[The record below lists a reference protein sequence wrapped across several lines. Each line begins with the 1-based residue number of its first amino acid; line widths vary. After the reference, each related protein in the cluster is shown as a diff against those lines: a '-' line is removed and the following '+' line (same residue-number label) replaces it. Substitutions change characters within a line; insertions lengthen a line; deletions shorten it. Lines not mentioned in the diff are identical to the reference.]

1 MSRKVHVLSKEVT
14 TGAGWVTAVALLAAT
29 VIPASPLV
37 AQNLSLDNVPA
48 IALTASSTTSAV
60 SIDAATGNVILR
72 SSTGNLNECT
82 APNTAPV
89 INSFGVSPS
98 SVQVNSAFSIS
109 WSSTNT
115 TSCTPS
121 GGTGTG
127 WAGLGTLSSSGT
139 QNLTAPATPT
149 TVSFTLT
156 CTNGT
161 QNVNQQTSLTVT
173 SGGGGG
179 GGGSCTPPSANGSTS
194 QWNSTLGSTWP
205 SFNDVLRLN
214 IGANQWVALQFT
226 ASASATQFGT
236 FSSSHYPGD
245 GDGAGQV
252 SISASNQAGCFTQS
266 VLGTNCISGV
276 LDLPGVSWSNQA
288 SAFACKLTPG
298 TTYFMNVQFPV
309 CAGTCGRDFGN
320 IQQLRMPGARSDD
333 Q

>member
-1 MSRKVHVLSKEVT
+1 MSRNVHVLSKEAT
-14 TGAGWVTAVALLAAT
+14 TGAGWVPALVLLAAT
-29 VIPASPLV
+29 VVSPSPLV

-48 IALTASSTTSAV
+48 IALTSSSTTSAI
-60 SIDAATGNVILR
+60 SIDAATGNVTLR
-72 SSTGNLNECT
+72 SSAGNLNECT
-82 APNTAPV
+82 APNTTPV
-89 INSFGVSPS
+89 INSFGVNPS

-127 WAGLGTLSSSGT
+127 WAGLGTLSTSGT

-161 QNVNQQTSLTVT
+161 QSVNQQTSLTVT

-179 GGGSCTPPSANGSTS
+179 GGNCTPPSANGSTS

-205 SFNDVLRLN
+205 SFNDVLRLSV
-214 IGANQWVALQFT
+214 GANQWVALQFT

-236 FSSSHYPGD
+236 FSSSHFPGD

-252 SISASNQAGCFTQS
+252 SISTSAGCFTQS
-266 VLGTNCISGV
+266 ALGANCLSGI
-276 LDLPGVSWSNQA
+276 LDLPGASWSNQA
-288 SAFACKLTPG
+288 SSFACKLTPG
-298 TTYFMNVQFPV
+298 GTYFMNVQFPS

>member
-1 MSRKVHVLSKEVT
+1 MTRNEHVLSREVSSDITLTAAFAAGLAMVLAT
-14 TGAGWVTAVALLAAT
+14 TPVM
-29 VIPASPLV
+29 S
-37 AQNLSLDNVPA
+37 QNLSLDNVPA
-48 IALTASSTTSAV
+48 IPLTASSTTSAV

-89 INSFGVSPS
+89 INSFGVNPS
-98 SVQVNSAFSIS
+98 SVLVNGAFSIS

-115 TSCTPS
+115 TNCTPS
-121 GGTGTG
+121 GGTGTN
-127 WAGLGTLSSSGT
+127 WASLGTLSVSGT
-139 QNLTAPATPT
+139 QNLTAPASPT
-149 TVSFTLT
+149 TVTFTLT

-161 QNVNQQTSLTVT
+161 QSVNQQTSLTVT

-179 GGGSCTPPSANGSTS
+179 GGSCTPPSPNGSTS
-194 QWNSTLGSTWP
+194 QWNSTLNSIWP
-205 SFNDVLRLN
+205 SYNDVLRLTV
-214 IGANQWVALQFT
+214 GANQWTALQFT

-252 SISASNQAGCFTQS
+252 SISTSAGCFTQAA
-266 VLGTNCISGV
+266 VGANCLSGI

-288 SAFACKLTPG
+288 SGFACKLTPG
-298 TTYFMNVQFPV
+298 ATYFMNVQFPS
-309 CAGTCGRDFGN
+309 CAGNCGRDFGN